1 MLRRTATRAL
11 SASAALLVMMFG
23 LVGPAAKI
31 GAAVATPDQRLQ
43 AELTAQLRVHVLPT
57 DLTPGLHVTSLNI
70 YAQGGATFPMK
81 GICAPYGHL
90 EQANHP
96 TPCWVGDSTASK
108 TIAIFGDSMA
118 LNWIPALDTVAKHL
132 HFKVAMFSFSGCV
145 AAHSIS
151 GPAGPG
157 WDQAHV
163 NACMRWH
170 DTLPIAIRALA
181 PEAVIVANGTP
192 TLGYDTDTK
201 WLAGLKLEFDLM
213 QSATYHPKRI
223 MMGFTPH
230 LSWNVLACLSSHR
243 TAINSCTLQ
252 YSPTESYG
260 YGASLRRD
268 QRAVSLAK
276 VTLVPAARWFC
287 VAGNCPVVL
296 GNTLIYVDGD
306 HTTKRFSLQLAGAL
320 EAALTPLLTH

>member
-1 MLRRTATRAL
+1 MLG
-11 SASAALLVMMFG
+11 AS
-23 LVGPAAKI
+23 I
-31 GAAVATPDQRLQ
+31 GTPDQQLKT
-43 AELTAQLRVHVLPT
+43 ELTAQLRVHVLPA
-57 DLTPGLHVTSLNI
+57 DLTPSLYLTSLNI
-70 YAQGGATFPMK
+70 FAQGGATFPMK
-81 GICAPYGHL
+81 GVCGPYGHL
-90 EQANHP
+90 EQVNHP
-96 TPCWVGDSTASK
+96 TPCWVGDSTSSK

-132 HFKVAMFSFSGCV
+132 HLKVAMFSFSGCV

-213 QSATYHPKRI
+213 ESATYHPKRI

-230 LSWNVLACLSSHR
+230 LSWNVPACLATHR

-268 QRAVSLAK
+268 LRAVSLAK
-276 VTLVPAARWFC
+276 VTLIPAARWFC
-287 VAGNCPVVL
+287 AAGNCPVVL
-296 GNTLIYVDGD
+296 GKTLIYVDGD
-306 HTTKRFSLQLAGAL
+306 HTTKRFSLHLAPAL
-320 EAALTPLLTH
+320 EAALTPLLTQ